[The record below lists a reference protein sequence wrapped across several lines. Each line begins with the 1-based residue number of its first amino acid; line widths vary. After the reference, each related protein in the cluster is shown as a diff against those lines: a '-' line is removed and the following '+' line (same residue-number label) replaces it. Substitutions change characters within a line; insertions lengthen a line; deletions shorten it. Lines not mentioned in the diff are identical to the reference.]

1 MSEFIG
7 TIILVSLIAG
17 LSYWAGKSS
26 MKSEVRYW
34 MQQCFRAEKIA
45 DDMANSAMENYIDLA
60 IAELRV
66 GK

>member
-1 MSEFIG
+1 
-7 TIILVSLIAG
+7 
-17 LSYWAGKSS
+17 